1 MEDSMNLTGNTIA
14 ITGGTSGIGLGMA
27 ERFLALGNKVIIC
40 GRRSDRL
47 VDLVRKHPGL
57 ATKVCDVADE
67 RHRLD
72 FYRWLTANHPDTNVL
87 VNNAGVQFAGTVG
100 SGLDFTRVRQEM
112 ETNAFAVIHLSD
124 LLAPFIQGKPGATII
139 NVSSGLG
146 FAPVAHMS
154 VYCATKAFVHSLTM
168 SMRHTLKVK
177 GIEVIEVI
185 PPGVDSEL
193 GKERR
198 ADPDQ
203 THGGMPV
210 PEFIDG
216 LFKGLERKDAEIA
229 VGMAVGLREKGEEMF
244 EAMNSRPSEPAM
256 PTKA

>member
-1 MEDSMNLTGNTIA
+1 MNLTGNTIA

-47 VDLVRKHPGL
+47 VELVRKHPGL

-72 FYRWLTANHPDTNVL
+72 FYRWLTANHPDMNVL

-168 SMRHTLKVK
+168 SMRHSLKAK

-244 EAMNSRPSEPAM
+244 EAMNSRPSEPTM

>member
-1 MEDSMNLTGNTIA
+1 MNLSGNTIV

-47 VDLVRKHPGL
+47 VELARKHRGL
-57 ATKVCDVADE
+57 VTKVCDVADE

-72 FYRWLTANHPDTNVL
+72 FFRWLTANHSDMNIL

-100 SGLDFTRVRQEM
+100 SGLDFTRVRQEI
-112 ETNAFAVIHLSD
+112 ETNVFSVLHLSD
-124 LLAPFIQGKPGATII
+124 LLAPLIQGKPGAAIV

-146 FAPVAHMS
+146 FVPIAGMT

-168 SMRHTLKVK
+168 SMRLTLKAK
-177 GIEVIEVI
+177 GVEVIEVI
-185 PPGVDSEL
+185 PPGVDTEL

-198 ADPDQ
+198 TDPEQ
-203 THGGMPV
+203 THGGMPLG
-210 PEFIDG
+210 EFLDG
-216 LFKGLERKDAEIA
+216 LFLGLERKDAEIP
-229 VGMAVGLREKGEEMF
+229 VGMAVGLREKGEAMF
-244 EAMNSRPSEPAM
+244 EAMNAR
-256 PTKA
+256 